1 MKYNNEK
8 VNGNQCIKLLKEC
21 INGSSNTYQ
30 KEWFKLNWSNGI
42 DWENMNY
49 EDALNIA
56 KIVGLDKNSV
66 ETVVSKLNNNIHNK
80 TVSDSL
86 KMTFQAIKNKILKN
100 KSMIGGNNNF
110 INLINN
116 LVLRLQD
123 LLKKKNKKINY
134 NDLNRINTLIK
145 NKKLIDKNYNS
156 LIDYIGTF
164 NNLLDQDKI
173 LIPNNKIEL
182 TLKEIEDI
190 VNNNNNILKN
200 NVMIYGND
208 NFILLIN
215 NLLLI
220 LQELLKNK
228 NIKINYN
235 DLNRINTLIKN
246 KKLIDTKYDSLT
258 EFIYKFN
265 NLLEEDKIL
274 LPNNKTELTLKDIE
288 ELVNNN
294 I

>member
-30 KEWFKLNWSNGI
+30 KEWFKLNWCNGI

-110 INLINN
+110 IILINN
-116 LVLRLQD
+116 LLLRLQE

-134 NDLNRINTLIK
+134 NDLNRINKLIK
-145 NKKLIDKNYNS
+145 NKKLIDKKYNS

-200 NVMIYGND
+200 NIMIYGNN

-246 KKLIDTKYDSLT
+246 KKLIDIKYDSLT
-258 EFIYKFN
+258 EYISIFN

-288 ELVNNN
+288 ELVNN

>member
-288 ELVNNN
+288 ELVNN

>member
-30 KEWFKLNWSNGI
+30 KEWFKLNWCNGI

-110 INLINN
+110 IILINN
-116 LVLRLQD
+116 LLLRLQE
-123 LLKKKNKKINY
+123 LLKKKNKKINKLRNKINLLSLQVVEDENY
-134 NDLNRINTLIK
+134 DLVFDNIVEI
-145 NKKLIDKNYNS
+145 
-156 LIDYIGTF
+156 TF
-164 NNLLDQDKI
+164 NLEYIVDRVDI
-173 LIPNNKIEL
+173 LSE
-182 TLKEIEDI
+182 E
-190 VNNNNNILKN
+190 
-200 NVMIYGND
+200 
-208 NFILLIN
+208 
-215 NLLLI
+215 
-220 LQELLKNK
+220 
-228 NIKINYN
+228 
-235 DLNRINTLIKN
+235 
-246 KKLIDTKYDSLT
+246 IDT
-258 EFIYKFN
+258 I
-265 NLLEEDKIL
+265 
-274 LPNNKTELTLKDIE
+274 DI
-288 ELVNNN
+288 
-294 I
+294 